1 MACLFTQDEPRVTGT
16 VSQRWNFSLLLDVF
30 IRLGMRNLRQTILAV
45 LAISSLALPL
55 SACSQE
61 STSSLLGYVPPS
73 QLSSSGVSVTEQPGG
88 KAFELKA
95 QEGEVLI
102 VYFGYTNCPDV
113 CPTTLVA
120 IKNAK
125 KKIGALAERVDLAMI
140 TVDPQRDTANILPR
154 YLSSFTDRFH
164 ALIPANDAELRSAEN
179 AFGATSSVTTVDGK
193 IEVVH
198 GGTAYLVD
206 DTGMVV
212 VQWPFGLDS
221 NSMANDLTILLNE
234 RTQTK

>member
-1 MACLFTQDEPRVTGT
+1 MRTPRK
-16 VSQRWNFSLLLDVF
+16 L
-30 IRLGMRNLRQTILAV
+30 ILAI
-45 LAISSLALPL
+45 LTITGLALPL

-61 STSSLLGYVPPS
+61 STSTLLGYVPPS
-73 QLSSSGVSVTEQPGG
+73 QLSSSGVSVTEQPRGNQ
-88 KAFELKA
+88 FELKA
-95 QEGEVLI
+95 KPQEVLI

-125 KKIGALAERVDLAMI
+125 KKIGVLSDRVDLAMI

-154 YLSSFTDRFH
+154 YLSSFTDRYH
-164 ALIPANDAELRSAEN
+164 ALIPANEAELRSAEK

-212 VQWPFGLDS
+212 VQWPFGIDS
-221 NSMANDLTILLNE
+221 NSMANDLTTLLNE

>member
-1 MACLFTQDEPRVTGT
+1 MKKVSHVIVAVTALTG
-16 VSQRWNFSLLLDVF
+16 F
-30 IRLGMRNLRQTILAV
+30 M
-45 LAISSLALPL
+45 LPL
-55 SACSQE
+55 AACGSE
-61 STSSLLGYVPPS
+61 AGSELLGYISPS
-73 QLSSSGVSVTEQPGG
+73 PMSSAGISVTEQPGG
-88 KAFELKA
+88 TAFELKA
-95 QEGEVLI
+95 QPNEVLI

-212 VQWPFGLDS
+212 VQWPFGIDS
-221 NSMANDLTILLNE
+221 NSMANDLTTLLNE

>member
-1 MACLFTQDEPRVTGT
+1 
-16 VSQRWNFSLLLDVF
+16 
-30 IRLGMRNLRQTILAV
+30 MRNLRKLIVAILTITG
-45 LAISSLALPL
+45 LALPL
-55 SACSQE
+55 SGCSQE
-61 STSSLLGYVPPS
+61 STSTLLGYVPPS
-73 QLSSSGVSVTEQPGG
+73 QLSSSGVSVTEQPSGNQ
-88 KAFELKA
+88 FELKA
-95 QEGEVLI
+95 KPQEVLI

-125 KKIGALAERVDLAMI
+125 KKIGVLSDRVDLAMI

-154 YLSSFTDRFH
+154 YLSSFTDRYH
-164 ALIPANDAELRSAEN
+164 ALIPANEAELRSAEK

-206 DTGMVV
+206 DTGTVL
-212 VQWPFGLDS
+212 VQWPFGLDAQ
-221 NSMANDLTILLNE
+221 SMANDLTVLLNE
-234 RTQTK
+234 RTNKK

>member
-1 MACLFTQDEPRVTGT
+1 MKKVSHVIVAVTALTG
-16 VSQRWNFSLLLDVF
+16 F
-30 IRLGMRNLRQTILAV
+30 M
-45 LAISSLALPL
+45 LPL
-55 SACSQE
+55 AACGSE
-61 STSSLLGYVPPS
+61 AGSELLGYISPS
-73 QLSSSGVSVTEQPGG
+73 PMSSAGISVTEQPGG
-88 KAFELKA
+88 TAFELKA
-95 QEGEVLI
+95 QPNEVLI

-113 CPTTLVA
+113 CPTTMVA

-212 VQWPFGLDS
+212 VQWPFGIDS
-221 NSMANDLTILLNE
+221 NSMANDLTTLLNE

>member
-1 MACLFTQDEPRVTGT
+1 MSSCSSDDASQLF
-16 VSQRWNFSLLLDVF
+16 
-30 IRLGMRNLRQTILAV
+30 
-45 LAISSLALPL
+45 
-55 SACSQE
+55 
-61 STSSLLGYVPPS
+61 GYVPTAAM
-73 QLSSSGVSVTEQPGG
+73 SSAGITVTEQPSG
-88 KAFELKA
+88 KPFELTA
-95 QEGEVLI
+95 QPNEVLI

-125 KKIGALAERVDLAMI
+125 KKIGALAGRVDLAMI
-140 TVDPQRDTANILPR
+140 TVDPQRDTAIILPR

-164 ALIPANDAELRSAEN
+164 ALIPANDAELRTAEK

-221 NSMANDLTILLNE
+221 QSMSKDLTVLLNE
-234 RTQTK
+234 RTQ

>member
-1 MACLFTQDEPRVTGT
+1 
-16 VSQRWNFSLLLDVF
+16 
-30 IRLGMRNLRQTILAV
+30 MRNPRKLILAI
-45 LAISSLALPL
+45 LTITGLALPL

-61 STSSLLGYVPPS
+61 STSTLLGYVPTAAM
-73 QLSSSGVSVTEQPGG
+73 SSVGISVTEQPGG
-88 KAFELKA
+88 TAFELKA
-95 QEGEVLI
+95 QPNDVLI

-125 KKIGALAERVDLAMI
+125 KKIGVLSDRVDLAMI

-154 YLSSFTDRFH
+154 YLSSFTDRYR
-164 ALIPANDAELRSAEN
+164 ALIPANEAELRSAEK
-179 AFGATSSVTTVDGK
+179 AFGATSSITTVDGK

-206 DTGMVV
+206 DTGTVL
-212 VQWPFGLDS
+212 VQWPFGLDAQ
-221 NSMANDLTILLNE
+221 SMANDLTVLLNE

>member
-1 MACLFTQDEPRVTGT
+1 MKKVSHVIVAVTALTG
-16 VSQRWNFSLLLDVF
+16 F
-30 IRLGMRNLRQTILAV
+30 M
-45 LAISSLALPL
+45 LPL
-55 SACSQE
+55 AACGSE
-61 STSSLLGYVPPS
+61 AGSELLGYISPS
-73 QLSSSGVSVTEQPGG
+73 PMSSAGISVTEQPGG
-88 KAFELKA
+88 TAFELKA
-95 QEGEVLI
+95 QPNEVLI

-113 CPTTLVA
+113 CPTTMVA

-125 KKIGALAERVDLAMI
+125 KKIGDLADRVDIAMI
-140 TVDPQRDTANILPR
+140 TVDPERDTSNILPR

-164 ALIPANDAELRSAEN
+164 ALIPANEAELRSAEK

-212 VQWPFGLDS
+212 VQWPFGLDAQ
-221 NSMANDLTILLNE
+221 SMANDLTVLLNE

>member
-1 MACLFTQDEPRVTGT
+1 
-16 VSQRWNFSLLLDVF
+16 
-30 IRLGMRNLRQTILAV
+30 MRNLRKLILAI
-45 LAISSLALPL
+45 LTITGLALPL
-55 SACSQE
+55 SGCSQE
-61 STSSLLGYVPPS
+61 STSTLLGYVPPS
-73 QLSSSGVSVTEQPGG
+73 QLSSSGVSVTEQPSGNQ
-88 KAFELKA
+88 FELKA
-95 QEGEVLI
+95 KPQEVLI

-125 KKIGALAERVDLAMI
+125 KKIGVLSDRVDLAMI

-154 YLSSFTDRFH
+154 YLSSFTDRYH
-164 ALIPANDAELRSAEN
+164 ALIPANEAELRSAEK

-206 DTGMVV
+206 DTGTVL
-212 VQWPFGLDS
+212 VQWPFGLDAQ
-221 NSMANDLTILLNE
+221 SMANDLTVLLNE
-234 RTQTK
+234 RTNKK

>member
-1 MACLFTQDEPRVTGT
+1 
-16 VSQRWNFSLLLDVF
+16 
-30 IRLGMRNLRQTILAV
+30 
-45 LAISSLALPL
+45 LPL
-55 SACSQE
+55 AACGSDAGSE
-61 STSSLLGYVPPS
+61 LLGYISPS
-73 QLSSSGVSVTEQPGG
+73 PMSSAGISVTEQPGG
-88 KAFELKA
+88 TAFELKA
-95 QEGEVLI
+95 QQNELLI

-179 AFGATSSVTTVDGK
+179 AFGATSSVTTLDGK

-212 VQWPFGLDS
+212 VQWPFGIDS
-221 NSMANDLTILLNE
+221 NSMANDLTTLLNE

>member
-1 MACLFTQDEPRVTGT
+1 MKKVSHVIVAVTALTG
-16 VSQRWNFSLLLDVF
+16 F
-30 IRLGMRNLRQTILAV
+30 M
-45 LAISSLALPL
+45 LPL
-55 SACSQE
+55 AACGSE
-61 STSSLLGYVPPS
+61 AGSELLGYISPS
-73 QLSSSGVSVTEQPGG
+73 PMSSAGISVTEQPGG
-88 KAFELKA
+88 TAFELKA
-95 QEGEVLI
+95 QQNELLI

-179 AFGATSSVTTVDGK
+179 AFGATSSVTTLDGK

-212 VQWPFGLDS
+212 VQWPFGIDS
-221 NSMANDLTILLNE
+221 NSMANDLTTLLNE

>member
-1 MACLFTQDEPRVTGT
+1 MKK
-16 VSQRWNFSLLLDVF
+16 VSHV
-30 IRLGMRNLRQTILAV
+30 IVAV
-45 LAISSLALPL
+45 LALTGFMLPL
-55 SACSQE
+55 AACGSE
-61 STSSLLGYVPPS
+61 AGSELLGYISPS
-73 QLSSSGVSVTEQPGG
+73 PMGSAGISVTEQPGG
-88 KAFELKA
+88 TAFELKA
-95 QEGEVLI
+95 QPNELLI

-212 VQWPFGLDS
+212 VQWPFGIDS
-221 NSMANDLTILLNE
+221 NSMANDLTTLLNE

>member
-1 MACLFTQDEPRVTGT
+1 MKK
-16 VSQRWNFSLLLDVF
+16 VSHV
-30 IRLGMRNLRQTILAV
+30 IVAV
-45 LAISSLALPL
+45 LALTGFMLPL
-55 SACSQE
+55 AACGSE
-61 STSSLLGYVPPS
+61 AGSELLGYISPS
-73 QLSSSGVSVTEQPGG
+73 PMSSAGISVTEQPGG
-88 KAFELKA
+88 TAFELKA
-95 QEGEVLI
+95 QPNEVLI

-113 CPTTLVA
+113 CPTTMVA

-212 VQWPFGLDS
+212 VQWPFGIDS
-221 NSMANDLTILLNE
+221 NSMANDLTTLLNE

>member
-1 MACLFTQDEPRVTGT
+1 MKK
-16 VSQRWNFSLLLDVF
+16 VSHV
-30 IRLGMRNLRQTILAV
+30 IVAV
-45 LAISSLALPL
+45 LALTGFMLPL
-55 SACSQE
+55 AACGSE
-61 STSSLLGYVPPS
+61 AGSELLGYISPS
-73 QLSSSGVSVTEQPGG
+73 PMSSAGISVTEQPGG
-88 KAFELKA
+88 TAFELKA
-95 QEGEVLI
+95 QPNELLI

-212 VQWPFGLDS
+212 VQWPFGIDS
-221 NSMANDLTILLNE
+221 NSMANDLTTLLNE